1 MKIHYYGHSCF
12 GLEIGS
18 SFLLFDPFISQNPL
32 SDPTLLDTLN
42 PQYILISHGHFDHI
56 ADASPIAKRTQAPI
70 LSNFEITLW
79 LEKQGLSQVL
89 PMNLGG
95 NRSFDFGKIHYVQ
108 AAHSSS
114 LPDGSYGGTAG
125 GFIVEGPEGILY
137 YAGDTAL
144 MSDMKLFGEC
154 FQIDI
159 ALLPIGGT
167 FTMGVDEAI
176 RAARLLNCK
185 QVMGVHFDTFEAIK
199 IDHEEAK
206 KKFQDEEIPFHL
218 LKMKES
224 LIL

>member
-1 MKIHYYGHSCF
+1 MKVIYYGHSCF
-12 GLEIGS
+12 GVEIGS
-18 SFLLFDPFISQNPL
+18 SFILVDPFITQNPRAK
-32 SDPTLLDTLN
+32 SININSLN
-42 PQYILISHGHFDHI
+42 PHYILVSHGHFDHI
-56 ADASPIAKRTQAPI
+56 ADAAQLSKQTQAPI

-79 LEKQGLSQVL
+79 LEKQGVTQVF

-95 NRSFDFGKIHYVQ
+95 SRTFDFGKIHYVQ

-125 GFIVEGPEGILY
+125 GFVVEGPEGILY

-154 FQIDI
+154 FQIDL
-159 ALLPIGGT
+159 ALLPVGGV
-167 FTMGVDEAI
+167 FTMGIDEAI

-185 QVMGVHFDTFEAIK
+185 QVMGVHFDTFDAIK

-206 KKFQDEEIPFHL
+206 KKFQQEDIPFRL
-218 LKMKES
+218 LKVGGE
-224 LIL
+224 LTL